1 MCVCVCVC
9 IIFAAIASTYIL
21 CGLHT
26 LPLVYIG
33 HPLAIPQ
40 IRKRIRRTQYIILYI
55 LYTICTYSHVYYMHP
70 NQDKTMRSRCIE
82 NT

>member
-1 MCVCVCVC
+1 MR
-9 IIFAAIASTYIL
+9 IIFAAIAATYIL

-26 LPLVYIG
+26 LPRIQDT
-33 HPLAIPQ
+33 PLPSPD
-40 IRKRIRRTQYIILYI
+40 IRKHIRRTQYILYI
-55 LYTICTYSHVYYMHP
+55 LYTICTHSHVYMRP